1 MRIAVDVSPLALPR
15 TGIGT
20 YVRGM
25 LTGLLEAGGGS
36 HELVAFAAVSQAGK
50 RRIESALAGLPL
62 ELRVRALPLA
72 RAWRRAWSRLGRPA
86 GERFV
91 GPVDVL
97 HLSDWM
103 QPPQRGG
110 LRAATIYDLGPL
122 HFPEWTH
129 PRTRR
134 LHTASLRHAAQA
146 CDVLFAI
153 SEFTRRDAA
162 ETLEIDGKRI
172 RVAYPGV
179 DQVFHPDGPT
189 HERDRPYVLAVASPE
204 PRKNLDVLVA
214 AMELSPELE
223 LVSAGPGTSLG
234 YVDEAELAR
243 LYRGAAAVAFPSRFE
258 GFGLPVVE
266 AMASGTPVVVSSHP
280 SLDEASGD
288 AAVRADPDDP
298 AAFAAAL
305 ELALANRES
314 LVARGLEH
322 ARRFTWRGT
331 GEAVFAGYAD
341 A

>member
-25 LTGLLEAGGGS
+25 LSGLLEAGGGS
-36 HELVAFAAVSQAGK
+36 HEVVAFSATSVGGS
-50 RRIESALAGLPL
+50 RRIAAQLDGLPV
-62 ELRVRALPLA
+62 ELRARSLPLA
-72 RAWRRAWSRLGRPA
+72 RVWRSAWSRLGRP
-86 GERFV
+86 GVERLV

-103 QPPQRGG
+103 QPPQRAGV
-110 LRAATIYDLGPL
+110 RATTIYDLGPL
-122 HFPEWTH
+122 HFPDWMH

-134 LHTASLRHAAQA
+134 LHEESFRHAARA

-162 ETLEIDGKRI
+162 ETLGIEENRL

-179 DQVFHPDGPT
+179 DPAFSPDGEKA
-189 HERDRPYVLAVASPE
+189 ERERPYVLAVASDE
-204 PRKNLDVLVA
+204 PRKNLGVLAA
-214 AMELSPELE
+214 AMELLPELE
-223 LVSAGPGTSLG
+223 LVVAGPGSAVG
-234 YVDEAELAR
+234 HIGGEELAR
-243 LYRGAAAVAFPSRFE
+243 LYRGAAAFAFPSRFE

-266 AMASGTPVVVSSHP
+266 AMASGTPVVSSSHS

-288 AAVRADPDDP
+288 AALRADPDDP
-298 AAFAAAL
+298 EAFAAAL
-305 ELALANRES
+305 ERALAEREP
-314 LVARGLEH
+314 LVERGLAH
-322 ARRFTWRGT
+322 AARFTWRAT
-331 GEAVFAGYAD
+331 GEGLLAGYAD

>member
-1 MRIAVDVSPLALPR
+1 VRIAVDVSPLALPK

-25 LTGLLEAGGGS
+25 LTGLLETAGES
-36 HELVAFAAVSQAGK
+36 HEIVAFAAVSPAGQL
-50 RRIESALAGLPL
+50 RIASALAGLPL
-62 ELRVRALPLA
+62 DLRVRALPLA
-72 RAWRRAWSRLGRPA
+72 RAWRRAWSRVGWPA
-86 GERFV
+86 VERFV

-122 HFPEWTH
+122 HFPDWTH
-129 PRTRR
+129 RRTRR
-134 LHTASLRHAAQA
+134 LHTASFQHAAQA
-146 CDVLFAI
+146 CDLLFAI
-153 SEFTRRDAA
+153 SEFTGRDAA
-162 ETLEIDGKRI
+162 EALEIGRERI

-179 DQVFHPDGPT
+179 DSVFRPDGPA
-189 HERDRPYVLAVASPE
+189 HERDRPYVLAVGSPE
-204 PRKNLDVLVA
+204 PRKNLDTLVA
-214 AMELSPELE
+214 AMELLPDLE
-223 LVSAGPGTSLG
+223 LVIAGPGTPPG

-243 LYRGAAAVAFPSRFE
+243 LYRGAAAFAFPSRFE

-266 AMASGTPVVVSSHP
+266 ALASGTPAVVSSHP

-288 AAVRADPDDP
+288 VALRADPDDP
-298 AAFAAAL
+298 AAFAGAI
-305 ELALANRES
+305 ERALAEREA
-314 LVARGLEH
+314 LVGRGLAH

-331 GEAVFAGYAD
+331 GEALLAGYAD